1 MNNPRVT
8 ITFAKKNKLLG
19 TVEIDLYK
27 NIAPKTVN
35 NFIKLLGKYKGCN
48 VHRIIPNFMIQT
60 GDFTNGDGTGGY
72 SVYGKY
78 FEDENFKLAHDDAG
92 ILSMANAG
100 PDTNGSQ
107 FFITLEPTPH
117 LDGKHVV
124 FGKVS
129 KGFDTIRKIANYGS
143 ESGTP
148 KEIIKMVEIKI
159 L

>member
-27 NIAPKTVN
+27 NIVPKTVN
-35 NFIKLLGKYKGCN
+35 NFIKLLDKYKGCN

-72 SVYGKY
+72 SVYGKH
-78 FEDENFKLAHDDAG
+78 FEDENFKLAHDDIG

-100 PDTNGSQ
+100 PNTNGSQ

-148 KEIIKMVEIKI
+148 KEIIKIVKI
-159 L
+159 NIL